1 MTCSARRLDG
11 PGRRVAAWLAA
22 AVVVS
27 WAASAAHAGTPT
39 VAELTAAIR
48 RNREVFFGQK
58 SYRFRYEVSSEIRD
72 GGTFAY
78 KSFEVTNVRRGSDLH
93 TSVHY
98 PKGSLRGQEEERPEY
113 TRELIY
119 YKSAAI
125 DHQGVLTMISPRL
138 FTQHFNHHHYTD
150 YQHLDAY
157 KDLPETAGQVTPF
170 EISQPFLPETI
181 EKSPGS
187 YRVREAPED
196 IDGAPCRVLERP
208 GVDVIWVDP
217 EGLIRQRLLY
227 WGKGQP
233 RSVLTRSLDYKPV
246 LAGLKL
252 PMKLVVDHYTNPSTD
267 PKEVWDKVAY
277 ELTIRLKDYEFNNV
291 KDQDFLFKPPVGSIV
306 NDYFRR
312 VQYRVPAEDEKPFE
326 TALSVA
332 ELEQTPRT
340 HYLILANG
348 LLFGLVLVV
357 VMGRRVYRAYRR
369 RAGNPG
375 TPVGEGPDQIEA
387 GPKGRPLPPNRL

>member
-1 MTCSARRLDG
+1 MTCSTRRLG
-11 PGRRVAAWLAA
+11 GSGRRLGAWLAA
-22 AVVVS
+22 AVV
-27 WAASAAHAGTPT
+27 AAAAAPAAAGGTPT
-39 VAELTAAIR
+39 VDELTAAIR

-58 SYRFRYEVSSEIRD
+58 SYRFHYDLSSEIRE

-93 TSVHY
+93 TSVHF
-98 PKGSLRGQEEERPEY
+98 PRGSLRGEEEMPEH

-119 YKSAAI
+119 YKAAAI
-125 DHQGVLTMISPRL
+125 DHQGVLTMISPRI

-157 KDLPETAGQVTPF
+157 KDLPETAGKVTPF

-181 EKSPGS
+181 EKSRKS
-187 YRVREAPED
+187 YRVREAPEAV
-196 IDGAPCRVLERP
+196 DGASCWVLERP

-252 PMKLVVDHYTNPSTD
+252 PMKLVVDHYANPSID
-267 PKEVWDKVAY
+267 PKELWDKVAY
-277 ELTIRLKDYEFNNV
+277 ELTIRMKDCEFNNV
-291 KDQDFLFKPPVGSIV
+291 KDQDFLYTPPVGSIV

-312 VQYRVPAEDEKPFE
+312 VQYRVPKEGEKPFQV
-326 TALSVA
+326 ALSVA

-340 HYLILANG
+340 YYLILANG
-348 LLFGLVLVV
+348 LLFGLILAV
-357 VMGRRVYRAYRR
+357 VMWRRVRQAYRR
-369 RAGNPG
+369 RYGSKGAPADEVPG
-375 TPVGEGPDQIEA
+375 PIGA
-387 GPKGRPLPPNRL
+387 GPGALPSTINS